1 MTQKMKARKL
11 LSHFS
16 WQPFSKNIPM
26 YAHPLVPMHSV
37 SMLKG
42 PLCNRHCAGTGKREG
57 AGQECRNWRLVTES
71 GKGNQ
76 LPWRV
81 KKDLLGA
88 CRADLT
94 ELRVLGSQ
102 FKRNPHMRNHIAYR
116 MKQQQSQT
124 SKTTFKFSAPKLSYR
139 KNKTNL

>member
-1 MTQKMKARKL
+1 MQKSKASDRVRKG
-11 LSHFS
+11 
-16 WQPFSKNIPM
+16 QPAAP
-26 YAHPLVPMHSV
+26 
-37 SMLKG
+37 
-42 PLCNRHCAGTGKREG
+42 
-57 AGQECRNWRLVTES
+57 
-71 GKGNQ
+71 
-76 LPWRV
+76 RV

-124 SKTTFKFSAPKLSYR
+124 SKTTFKFSAPRLRYR
-139 KNKTNL
+139 